1 MNRKLFIAA
10 VSMFFFLFAQP
21 VSIAGDNHGHGHGSD
36 AKRIKKGILLVT
48 FGTSYSDAQKAFQNI
63 DKQVKEQYP
72 DTPVR
77 WAYTSKMI
85 REKLASRDK
94 DIPSPAEALAKM
106 KAQGFTRVAVQSL
119 HIIKGYEYGDLKSV
133 VEGFGSMHGKMQDIV
148 LGAPLLSSPESLIK
162 VRDSMLNN
170 IPDERSEDEAVI
182 FMGHGTHHPNNA
194 FYQAMS
200 YQFQQEDGLAY
211 IGNVE
216 GSPKID
222 SILSNLEEKDVDKV
236 YLMPFMSVAGDHAQ
250 NDMAGDGEDSWKS
263 ILEDNGYKV
272 KTVLK
277 GMGEYDNIV
286 DIWIEN
292 LNDSMSHLD

>member
-1 MNRKLFIAA
+1 MYRNIFFA
-10 VSMFFFLFAQP
+10 VISIVFFLFVQS
-21 VSIAGDNHGHGHGSD
+21 VSIAGSHHGHGSE
-36 AKRIKKGILLVT
+36 AKQHQEGILLVT

-72 DTPVR
+72 ETPVR

-106 KAQGFTRVAVQSL
+106 KAQGFTHVAVQSL

-133 VEGFGSMHGKMQDIV
+133 VEGFGSMHGKMQHIE

-170 IPDERSEDEAVI
+170 IPGARKEDEAVI

-194 FYQAMS
+194 FYQAMY
-200 YQFQQEDGLAY
+200 YQFQQKDPLTY
-211 IGNVE
+211 IGTI
-216 GSPKID
+216 GDKPGLD
-222 SILSNLEEKDVDKV
+222 TILSDLEQKDVEKV
-236 YLMPFMSVAGDHAQ
+236 YLLPFMSVAGDHAQ
-250 NDMAGDGEDSWKS
+250 NDMAGDGENSWKS
-263 ILEDNGYKV
+263 ILEENGYKV

-286 DIWIEN
+286 DIWIQN
-292 LNDSMSHLD
+292 LNDSMAHLE